1 MKIIINRKKFK
12 VLYSVLNV
20 EIIQYF
26 ILFYIKNEYVMNYKQ
41 MYDVS

>member
-1 MKIIINRKKFK
+1 MEIIINRKKFK

-20 EIIQYF
+20 EITQYF
-26 ILFYIKNEYVMNYKQ
+26 ILFYIKNEYMMNYKQ